1 MLINQNLGNN
11 TNRTFLLVATMSS
24 HFLNPFM
31 GSAVNIALKQIGSDF
46 SMSAVGLSW
55 VTMSYL
61 LSSAIFLVPFGKIG
75 DMIGRRKIF
84 LYGTLLFAIT
94 TLLCGFS
101 SDASSLI
108 VFRLLQG
115 ISSAMMISTN
125 MALIISAFPPEERGK
140 VIGLNVT
147 SVYVGSSVAPVI
159 GGLLT
164 DALGWRSIFYING
177 IGALFIALLIIWKIQ
192 KEIPNPIK
200 ERFDFRG
207 SVIYMLSISSL
218 MYGFSKLPSL
228 HAIVLTLAGV
238 LGLLLFIRTQLKTE
252 TPVLNVRLF
261 SQNRVFALSNLS
273 ALINYAATFAI
284 SFMLSLY
291 LQYAKGMEAREAGM
305 ILIAQPTLMAIV
317 ASFSGRL
324 SDKMNPRILA
334 ALGMGISTL
343 GLLILSFISQDTSIG
358 YIIFGLIVLG
368 FGFGLFSSPNTNVVM
383 SSVDKKIYGTA
394 SATLATMR
402 STGMMFSMAI
412 AALSMHLFLGN
423 AKITVQNVPDFITST
438 QIVFIIFTILCF
450 IGVFFSLTKN
460 TPQTPT
466 SLPTN

>member
-101 SDASSLI
+101 TDASSLI
-108 VFRLLQG
+108 IFRLLQG

-125 MALIISAFPPEERGK
+125 MALIISAYPPEERGK

-192 KEIPNPIK
+192 NEIPNPIK

-423 AKITVQNVPDFITST
+423 AKITVQNVPDFIIST

-450 IGVFFSLTKN
+450 IGVFLSLTKN
-460 TPQTPT
+460 TPKNP
-466 SLPTN
+466 LPSN

>member
-1 MLINQNLGNN
+1 MKIQK
-11 TNRTFLLVATMSS
+11 TNSGKNSNRSILLLATMSS

-31 GSAVNIALKQIGSDF
+31 GSAVNIALKQIGTDF

-61 LSSAIFLVPFGKIG
+61 LSGAVFLVPFGKIG

-84 LYGTLLFAIT
+84 LFGTLLFAIT

-101 SDASSLI
+101 TDASSLI
-108 VFRLLQG
+108 IFRLLQG

-177 IGALFIALLIIWKIQ
+177 IAALCIAWLIIWKIQ
-192 KEIPNPIK
+192 KEMPNPIK
-200 ERFDFRG
+200 ERFDFKG
-207 SVIYMLSISSL
+207 SLIYMLSISAL
-218 MYGFSKLPSL
+218 MYGFSKLPSP
-228 HAIVLTLAGV
+228 HAIALTIAGV
-238 LGLLLFIRTQLKTE
+238 LGLLLFMRSQLKTE
-252 TPVLNVRLF
+252 TPMLNMRLF

-305 ILIAQPTLMAIV
+305 ILIAQPTLMAIM

-334 ALGMGISTL
+334 ALGMGISTI
-343 GLLILSFISQDTSIG
+343 GLFILSFISQETSIG

-394 SATLATMR
+394 SAILATMR

-423 AKITVQNVPDFITST
+423 AKINIQNVPDFISST
-438 QIVFIIFTILCF
+438 KVVFVIFTLLCF
-450 IGVFFSLTKN
+450 VGVFLSLMKKKT
-460 TPQTPT
+460 TVH
-466 SLPTN
+466 S

>member
-1 MLINQNLGNN
+1 MSKMKIQK
-11 TNRTFLLVATMSS
+11 TNSGKNSNRSILLLATMSS

-31 GSAVNIALKQIGSDF
+31 GSAVNIALKQIGTDF

-61 LSSAIFLVPFGKIG
+61 LSGAVFLVPFGKIG

-84 LYGTLLFAIT
+84 LFGTLLFAIT

-101 SDASSLI
+101 TDASSLI
-108 VFRLLQG
+108 IFRLLQG

-177 IGALFIALLIIWKIQ
+177 IAALCIAWLIIWKIQ
-192 KEIPNPIK
+192 KEMPNPIK
-200 ERFDFRG
+200 ERFDFKG
-207 SVIYMLSISSL
+207 SLIYMLSISAL
-218 MYGFSKLPSL
+218 MYGFSKLPSP
-228 HAIVLTLAGV
+228 HAIALTIAGV
-238 LGLLLFIRTQLKTE
+238 LGLLLFMRSQLKTE
-252 TPVLNVRLF
+252 TPMLNMRLF

-305 ILIAQPTLMAIV
+305 ILIAQPTLMAIM

-334 ALGMGISTL
+334 ALGMGISTI
-343 GLLILSFISQDTSIG
+343 GLFILSFISQETSIG

-394 SATLATMR
+394 SAILATMR

-423 AKITVQNVPDFITST
+423 AKINIQNVPDFISST
-438 QIVFIIFTILCF
+438 KVVFVIFTLLCF
-450 IGVFFSLTKN
+450 VGVFLSLMKKKT
-460 TPQTPT
+460 TVH
-466 SLPTN
+466 S

>member
-75 DMIGRRKIF
+75 DMFGRRKIF
-84 LYGTLLFAIT
+84 LFGTLLFAIT

-101 SDASSLI
+101 TDASSLI

-164 DALGWRSIFYING
+164 DSLGWRSIFYING
-177 IGALFIALLIIWKIQ
+177 IAALFIALLIIWKIQ

-284 SFMLSLY
+284 SFMLSLF

-450 IGVFFSLTKN
+450 IGVFLSLSKN
-460 TPQTPT
+460 TPQTPS

>member
-1 MLINQNLGNN
+1 MSKMKIQK
-11 TNRTFLLVATMSS
+11 TNSGKNANRSILLLATMSS

-31 GSAVNIALKQIGSDF
+31 GSAVNIALKQIGTDF

-61 LSSAIFLVPFGKIG
+61 LSGAVFLVPFGKIG

-84 LYGTLLFAIT
+84 LFGTLLFAIT

-101 SDASSLI
+101 TDASSLI
-108 VFRLLQG
+108 IFRLLQG

-164 DALGWRSIFYING
+164 DSMGWRSIFYING
-177 IGALFIALLIIWKIQ
+177 IAALCIAWLIIWKIQ
-192 KEIPNPIK
+192 KEMPNPIK
-200 ERFDFRG
+200 ERFDFKG
-207 SVIYMLSISSL
+207 SLIYMLSISAL
-218 MYGFSKLPSL
+218 MYGFSKLPSP
-228 HAIVLTLAGV
+228 HAIALTIAGV
-238 LGLLLFIRTQLKTE
+238 LGLLLFMRSQLKTE
-252 TPVLNVRLF
+252 TPMLNMRLF

-334 ALGMGISTL
+334 ALGMGISTI
-343 GLLILSFISQDTSIG
+343 GLFILSFISQETSIG

-394 SATLATMR
+394 SAILATMR

-423 AKITVQNVPDFITST
+423 AKINIQNVPDFISST
-438 QIVFIIFTILCF
+438 KVVFVIFTLLCF
-450 IGVFFSLTKN
+450 VGVFLSLIKKKT
-460 TPQTPT
+460 TVHP
-466 SLPTN
+466 

>member
-1 MLINQNLGNN
+1 MLTHQNIGIH

-101 SDASSLI
+101 TDASSLI
-108 VFRLLQG
+108 IFRLLQG

-147 SVYVGSSVAPVI
+147 AVYVGSSVAPVI

-177 IGALFIALLIIWKIQ
+177 IAALFIALLIIWKIQ
-192 KEIPNPIK
+192 KEIPNSMK
-200 ERFDFRG
+200 ERFDFKG

-218 MYGFSKLPSL
+218 MYGFSKLPSP
-228 HAIVLTLAGV
+228 HAIILTLAGV
-238 LGLLLFIRTQLKTE
+238 LGLIIFIRTQLKTE

-284 SFMLSLY
+284 SFMLSLF

-324 SDKMNPRILA
+324 SDKMNPRLLA

-343 GLLILSFISQDTSIG
+343 GLLILSFIGQDTSIG

-423 AKITVQNVPDFITST
+423 AKITIQNVPDFITST

-450 IGVFFSLTKN
+450 MGVFLSLSKN
-460 TPQTPT
+460 SPKIP
-466 SLPTN
+466 SHPTN

>member
-75 DMIGRRKIF
+75 DMVGRRKIF

-101 SDASSLI
+101 TDASSLI

-177 IGALFIALLIIWKIQ
+177 IGALLIALLIIWKIQ

-284 SFMLSLY
+284 SFMLSLF

-423 AKITVQNVPDFITST
+423 AKITVQNVPDFIIST

-450 IGVFFSLTKN
+450 IGVFLSLSKN
-460 TPQTPT
+460 TPQTPS